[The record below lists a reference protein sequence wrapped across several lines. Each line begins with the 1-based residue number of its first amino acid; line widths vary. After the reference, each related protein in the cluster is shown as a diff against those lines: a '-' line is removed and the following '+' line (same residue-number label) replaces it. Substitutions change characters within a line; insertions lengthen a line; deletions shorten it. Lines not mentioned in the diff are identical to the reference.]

1 MNIDKKKII
10 VGETPGSSFRDKLK
24 AKIKET
30 ILKKIKEIST
40 SSAAGGGNG
49 DGSAGPVKTPYAF
62 GKGKDPTTGLD
73 GYTQVGKAETGTIT
87 EKENKDTS
95 SKKKDDTHS
104 ATHYK
109 PITTP
114 ASVKNA
120 KAELD
125 DTDKRLKALDAAEK
139 GLAVATKLISSFK
152 KNRKILKSHP
162 KKDTDDNK

>member
-1 MNIDKKKII
+1 MNNNDKKKII
-10 VGETPGSSFRDKLK
+10 VGENPRSAFRDKLK

-30 ILKKIKEIST
+30 ILRKMKEIST

-87 EKENKDTS
+87 EKETP
-95 SKKKDDTHS
+95 KKKEDS
-104 ATHYK
+104 AATHYK

-114 ASVKNA
+114 ASVKSA
-120 KAELD
+120 KADIED
-125 DTDKRLKALDAAEK
+125 NDKRLKALNAAEK

-152 KNRKILKSHP
+152 KKRKIVKDHP
-162 KKDTDDNK
+162 ENKEDDDKKDK